1 MEGASINSR
10 KSKAKNSKGVG
21 AKYILLITT
30 LLITAISI
38 CAINYFIYVKTSPK
52 QSLRENIYGSMLD
65 SKTRL
70 RAYNEAVKLNGG
82 TSANTCVYFISEVLR
97 INGIKIDDSICNTTQ
112 LLGIMKKEGYKK
124 ETDYKKLMPGDICF
138 TTDEKM
144 NKNGT
149 PTHTYIF
156 MAWKEAGKY
165 DYAYICDNQSK
176 DYGGKLYHLRNIT
189 KTETING
196 NAKEPFSFFMY
207 K

>member
-1 MEGASINSR
+1 MEDASINSR
-10 KSKAKNSKGVG
+10 RLKAKKSKGLR

-30 LLITAISI
+30 LLIVSLCI
-38 CAINYFIYVKTSPK
+38 CSINYFIYVKTTPK
-52 QSLRENIYGSMLD
+52 GNLRENIYNSMLD
-65 SKTRL
+65 SKTRTKT
-70 RAYNEAVKLNGG
+70 YNEAVKLNGG

-97 INGIKIDDSICNTTQ
+97 INGMKIDDSICNTTQ

-138 TTDEKM
+138 TTDEKL

-156 MAWKEAGKY
+156 MAWKEDGKY
-165 DYAYICDNQSK
+165 DYAYICDNQAK
-176 DYGGKLYHLRNIT
+176 DYAGNIYHIRNIT
-189 KTETING
+189 KTDAKKG
-196 NAKEPFSFFMY
+196 NQKEPFSFFMY